1 MIVGVSCG
9 GVATLCF
16 HLLVRED
23 TSEVKVSQ
31 EEKSE
36 GSGNP
41 GVVSW
46 LLNPNL
52 YFVACVYMATRLYVN
67 LTQAY
72 IPFYLQVMNYLHFF
86 LGVIYLSQFEYEAA
100 TKSKYSNHH
109 YREINAACYT
119 MLWATRTISFNAS
132 PRAMIFRPIAYGQI

>member
-9 GVATLCF
+9 GLATLCF
-16 HLLVRED
+16 HLIVRED
-23 TSEVKVSQ
+23 SSEVRVS
-31 EEKSE
+31 EEKSGEE
-36 GSGNP
+36 GSKNP

-72 IPFYLQVMNYLHFF
+72 IPFYLQVMNYL
-86 LGVIYLSQFEYEAA
+86 
-100 TKSKYSNHH
+100 
-109 YREINAACYT
+109 
-119 MLWATRTISFNAS
+119 
-132 PRAMIFRPIAYGQI
+132 IFQ

>member
-9 GVATLCF
+9 GLATLCF
-16 HLLVRED
+16 HLIVRED
-23 TSEVKVSQ
+23 SSGTRVNE
-31 EEKSE
+31 EEKGGADS
-36 GSGNP
+36 NP
-41 GVVSW
+41 GVLTW

-72 IPFYLQVMNYLHFF
+72 IPFYLQVMNYLNFF

-100 TKSKYSNHH
+100 TKSKYIVII
-109 YREINAACYT
+109 RVEC
-119 MLWATRTISFNAS
+119 L
-132 PRAMIFRPIAYGQI
+132 GQ